1 MASGLEIGM
10 RSIST
15 LVGKNICGRK
25 TNMDYTID
33 PKSESTVLKRMAT
46 GTFTHNP

>member
-15 LVGKNICGRK
+15 LFVKDTCDHK
-25 TNMDYTID
+25 TNMDYTIN
-33 PKSESTVLKRMAT
+33 PKSESTVLKKLAT